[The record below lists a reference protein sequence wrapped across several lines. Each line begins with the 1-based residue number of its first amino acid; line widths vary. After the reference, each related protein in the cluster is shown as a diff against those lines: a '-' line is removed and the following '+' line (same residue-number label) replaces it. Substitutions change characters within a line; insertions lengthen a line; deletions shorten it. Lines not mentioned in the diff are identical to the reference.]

1 MGLGNPGTRYSGS
14 PHNVGFRVLE
24 HLAEHLRAAP
34 VGSAQSPV
42 GWAERFGGEFMQ
54 ARMNAEELVLLKPL
68 TFMNRSGISV
78 RQAASFFEIS
88 PADTLVVHD
97 EVDLPFGSV
106 KLKRGGGEAGHH
118 GLESISAEV
127 GSREYS
133 RCRVGVGKPSEGS
146 LADYLL
152 SPLPPERSD
161 ELELA
166 VAQARAAIELVI
178 QHGLE
183 RAMNLVNRPAAGG
196 RSPEAGRPDS
206 NLTITCGSRTHEAG
220 GETVPSSICGVERP
234 APRRQ

>member
-1 MGLGNPGTRYSGS
+1 MRLVVGLGNPGTRYSGS

-24 HLAEHLRAAP
+24 HFAEHLRADP
-34 VGSAQSPV
+34 IGSVQPSG
-42 GWAERFGGEFMQ
+42 GWTERFGGEFML

-78 RQAASFFEIS
+78 RQAGSFFEIS
-88 PADTLVVHD
+88 LSDTLVVHD

-118 GLESISAEV
+118 GLESISAEM
-127 GSREYS
+127 GSREYA

-152 SPLPPERSD
+152 SPLPPSRAA

-166 VAQARAAIELVI
+166 VAQARGAIDLVI

-183 RAMNLVNRPAAGG
+183 HAMNLVNRQAVGG
-196 RSPEAGRPDS
+196 RPPEAGRPD
-206 NLTITCGSRTHEAG
+206 
-220 GETVPSSICGVERP
+220 
-234 APRRQ
+234 

>member
-1 MGLGNPGTRYSGS
+1 VVGLGNPGTRYSGS

-34 VGSAQSPV
+34 IGSVQAPG
-42 GWAERFGGEFMQ
+42 GWTERFGGEFML
-54 ARMNAEELVLLKPL
+54 ARTNAEELVLLKPL

-78 RQAASFFEIS
+78 RQAGSFFQIS
-88 PADTLVVHD
+88 PAATLVVHD

-106 KLKRGGGEAGHH
+106 KLKHGGGEAGHH
-118 GLESISAEV
+118 GLESISTEL

-152 SPLPPERSD
+152 SPLSPARSA

-166 VAQARAAIELVI
+166 VVQARSAIELVI

-183 RAMNLVNRPAAGG
+183 RAMNLVNRQATGS
-196 RSPEAGRPDS
+196 RSPEAGRPD
-206 NLTITCGSRTHEAG
+206 
-220 GETVPSSICGVERP
+220 
-234 APRRQ
+234 

>member
-1 MGLGNPGTRYSGS
+1 VRLVVGLGNPGTRYSGT

-24 HLAEHLRAAP
+24 HFAEHLRAAP
-34 VGSAQSPV
+34 AASVQPPGV
-42 GWAERFGGEFMQ
+42 WTGRFGGEFML

-78 RQAASFFEIS
+78 REAGSFYEIS

-133 RCRVGVGKPSEGS
+133 RCRVGVGKPAEGP

-152 SPLPPERSD
+152 SPLPASRSA
-161 ELELA
+161 ELQLA
-166 VAQARAAIELVI
+166 VAQACNAIELVI
-178 QHGLE
+178 HHGLE
-183 RAMNLVNRPAAGG
+183 RAMNLVNRQATGARP
-196 RSPEAGRPDS
+196 PEAGRSD
-206 NLTITCGSRTHEAG
+206 
-220 GETVPSSICGVERP
+220 
-234 APRRQ
+234 